1 MNTAGIISL
10 HPNAVPDPSPS
21 PSPSPKYPLSPAQ
34 AAPSSAHPTPL
45 AHPRP
50 IAFGLALLL
59 GAAGLRAAGLKPA
72 DLEFF
77 ETRIRPVLV
86 AECYEC
92 HDAKKQKGDLRLDH
106 REALLKGGE
115 EGPAIVPGDA
125 KRSLLLQSMD
135 HSHETLRMPKKRP
148 KLDAKIIADFAEW
161 VSRGAPD
168 PRDRVPTESTPP
180 DWSDLLTVR
189 KGWWSFQPIAA
200 PSVPAG
206 KAASPIDRFL
216 DAKISAAG
224 ITPAGPADKATLLR
238 RATYALTGL
247 PPTPAELA
255 AFAADDSPE
264 AFAKVVDRLLA
275 SPRFGEHSARRWM
288 DLVRYADTHGSE
300 GDPAIPQAWRYRDYL
315 IRAFN
320 ADVPYDQ
327 FVREHLAGDLLTNPR
342 LNPAEGLNES
352 MLGTG
357 HFRMVEHGYQPVDT
371 VDEQV
376 RNVDNQ
382 IDVVTKTFL
391 GQTVSCA
398 RCHDHKFDAISQAD
412 FTAFYGIFA
421 SSRPGQVTVDSP
433 AVLDRH
439 RARLAELKEA
449 LRTALADEWQRQA
462 RDLPTRLARLQATA
476 AERADLTVQ
485 LSKIEAE
492 LAAEVFRGRL
502 RADPSA
508 GPTPRHVWT
517 FEHDGRDL
525 AGKLDAQLKGG
536 ASIRGGRLVLD
547 GKEGFAETAPS
558 AETLTAKT
566 LEAWVALPTLAQ
578 RGGGVVTVE
587 SVGGAVFD
595 SIVFAEKQPG
605 RWMAGSNNGV
615 RTQPFG
621 GPSEHAAQSKLI
633 HVALVYHAD
642 GRIEFFR
649 DGQRQGQGYAPANPQ
664 AGLATF
670 AAGKS
675 RVLFGRRHTGGGNAF
690 LQGEIEEA
698 RLYDTALSAEQVAAS
713 WRAGVLRGDLTA
725 PPEDGRLAAVRTQA
739 QALRGKLAALTET
752 DRDLATSLGAG
763 MDATHPLFG
772 LANPAERP
780 AKPAAIAPK
789 PDWNLGTA
797 AAREWFR
804 HGNGLDDRFRA
815 GDFRVEPEGPAVVRQ
830 LLPSGVHSHTLAL
843 SHSAVLTSPRFR
855 VETDFISV
863 QAMGRGATLRL
874 IPDSYPLSPGGSR
887 FPKAAVNAER
897 PTWFTLDTAYRKGS
911 YAYLEL
917 TLPADSTNPEG
928 EAGKPGWYG
937 VRQVVFHSKRDAVP
951 AGQSVVAE
959 LPAFAST
966 EAACQALAQAA
977 EAWGRDRADEAQVS
991 LLDAA
996 LRHGLLVAQPE
1007 LSPKLAERTAEY
1019 RRLAGEIAAPRRA
1032 PGFLEAGGFDQPLYT
1047 RGDHL
1052 KPAAAVPRRYLEA
1065 FDATPFATRGS
1076 GRLELAAKIASA
1088 ENPLTA
1094 RVMVNRL
1101 WQQAFGRGLVG
1112 TVDNFGRLGDQP
1124 THPELLDHLARRF
1137 IDEGWSVKK
1146 LLRELL
1152 LTDAFARDSRPTE
1165 SGLAKDP
1172 ANDLLAHARVRR
1184 LQGEELRDTLL
1195 ALAGRLEHRPFG
1207 PGDNALAPPAAQ
1219 TRRSVYL
1226 TVRRNSLN
1234 PLITTFDGPKPFTT
1248 VGRRDATNVPAQS
1261 LTLLND
1267 PFVLEAARRWAAASA
1282 PARDDAAQVDRLF
1295 VQALARPAT
1304 AGEQAAAARYLRD
1317 LRTVPGA
1324 NPAQTWADFA
1334 QSVLNLKEFLY
1345 VK

>member
-1 MNTAGIISL
+1 M
-10 HPNAVPDPSPS
+10 
-21 PSPSPKYPLSPAQ
+21 
-34 AAPSSAHPTPL
+34 

-59 GAAGLRAAGLKPA
+59 GAAWASAAGIKPA

-135 HSHETLRMPKKRP
+135 HSHETLQMPKKRP
-148 KLDAKIIADFAEW
+148 KLDAKIVADFAEW
-161 VSRGAPD
+161 VNRGAPD
-168 PRDRVPTESTPP
+168 PRDRAPTESTPP
-180 DWSDLLTVR
+180 AWSDLLTVR
-189 KGWWSFQPIAA
+189 KSWWSFQPIAS

-216 DAKISAAG
+216 DAKLAAAG
-224 ITPAGPADKATLLR
+224 IAPSPPADKATLLR
-238 RATYALTGL
+238 RTTYALTGL
-247 PPTPAELA
+247 PPTPDELA
-255 AFAADDSPE
+255 AFAADGSPE

-275 SPRFGEHSARRWM
+275 SPRFGEHFARRWM

-300 GDPAIPQAWRYRDYL
+300 GDPAIPQSWRYRDYL

-320 ADVPYDQ
+320 TDVPYDQ
-327 FVREHLAGDLLTNPR
+327 FVREHLAGDLLKNPR
-342 LNPAEGLNES
+342 LNPTEGLNES

-382 IDVVTKTFL
+382 IDVVSKTFL
-391 GQTVSCA
+391 GLTVSCA

-412 FTAFYGIFA
+412 FTALYGIFA

-433 AVLDRH
+433 NLLDRH
-439 RARLAELKEA
+439 RERLEALKQDLRAELSRDWLRQTEALPEALPRLQAIATERAALTARLAA
-449 LRTALADEWQRQA
+449 L
-462 RDLPTRLARLQATA
+462 
-476 AERADLTVQ
+476 ERATR
-485 LSKIEAE
+485 
-492 LAAEVFRGRL
+492 AADFRQRRL
-502 RADPSA
+502 HPAAP
-508 GPTPRHVWT
+508 GPTPSHAWT
-517 FEHDGRDL
+517 FASDGRDAL
-525 AGKLDAQLKGG
+525 GGLDAKLVGG
-536 ASIRGGRLVLD
+536 AVIRNGRLILD
-547 GKEGFAETAPS
+547 GEKAFAETSLAS
-558 AETLTAKT
+558 ETLRAKT
-566 LEAWVALPTLAQ
+566 LEAWVVVPTLDQ
-578 RGGGVVTVE
+578 RGGGVIAVE
-587 SVGGAVFD
+587 TIGGAVFD
-595 SIVFAEKQPG
+595 ALVFAERQKAQ
-605 RWMAGSNNGV
+605 WMAGSNVGLRSQNVNGPTEV
-615 RTQPFG
+615 AQPAT
-621 GPSEHAAQSKLI
+621 PV
-633 HVALVYHAD
+633 HVAVVYRPD
-642 GRIEFFR
+642 GRIELYR
-649 DGQRQGQGYAPANPQ
+649 NGQPYGSGYGPANER
-664 AGLATF
+664 AGLQVF
-670 AAGKS
+670 EAGKAHL
-675 RVLFGRRHTGGGNAF
+675 LFGRRHTGGGNAF
-690 LQGEIEEA
+690 FRGEIEEA
-698 RLYDTALSAEQVAAS
+698 RLYD
-713 WRAGVLRGDLTA
+713 
-725 PPEDGRLAAVRTQA
+725 
-739 QALRGKLAALTET
+739 QALTPDEVQASFQAGPTRGET
-752 DRDLATSLGAG
+752 S
-763 MDATHPLFG
+763 
-772 LANPAERP
+772 PAERARAALPPEAASLRARLEALPPLSPLESALSGTP
-780 AKPAAIAPK
+780 AVGHPLRFLGEKAGGARTVETKVDPAWDLSA
-789 PDWNLGTA
+789 GGA
-797 AAREWFR
+797 AGWFR
-804 HGNGLDDRFRA
+804 AGNGLSSRHTP
-815 GDFRVEPEGPAVVRQ
+815 GEFRVTEEGPDIVRQ
-830 LLPSGVHSHTLAL
+830 ILPSGLHSHLL
-843 SHSAVLTSPRFR
+843 SNRHSAVLTSPRFR
-855 VETDFISV
+855 VTTDFVSV
-863 QAMGRGATLRL
+863 QAMGKGATLRL
-874 IPDSYPLSPGGSR
+874 IPDNYPLSPGGSR
-887 FPKAAVNAER
+887 FPKATNNSEQ
-897 PTWFTLDTAYRKGS
+897 PTWITLDTAYRKGS

-917 TLPADSTNPEG
+917 TLPADSTQPEG
-928 EAGKPGWYG
+928 DIAQAGWFG
-937 VRQVVFHSKRDAVP
+937 VRQVVFHATREGGPKGKALIAAVP
-951 AGQSVVAE
+951 RFVDLNQ
-959 LPAFAST
+959 
-966 EAACQALAQAA
+966 AADALTRAAQA
-977 EAWGRDRADEAQVS
+977 WGQDEADETQAA

-996 LRHGLLVAQPE
+996 LRHE
-1007 LSPKLAERTAEY
+1007 ILSARSDRSDRLTALIKEY
-1019 RRLAGEIAAPRRA
+1019 RRLASEIVAPRRA
-1032 PGFLEAGGFDQPLYT
+1032 PGMLEATGFDQPLYT

-1052 KPAAAVPRRYLEA
+1052 KPTAAVPRRYLEA
-1065 FDATPFATRGS
+1065 FDATPFATSGS

-1137 IDEGWSVKK
+1137 IDQGWSVKT

-1152 LTDAFARDSRPTE
+1152 LTEAFARDSRPTD
-1165 SGLAKDP
+1165 SALARDP

-1184 LQGEELRDTLL
+1184 LQAEELRDTLL

-1317 LRTVPGA
+1317 LRAVPGA
-1324 NPAQTWADFA
+1324 TPAQTWADFA